1 MASLTTSVDNI
12 KLEARQFALSGG
24 QTRPNPGAAISQG
37 IGTRGTTSKQQQVA
51 SSLPEPAQQKEETRQ
66 DSIRVSSTLGKA
78 ASSGQLS
85 REEAIAIYR
94 EIANLLVAL
103 FLLMSKQLQA

>member
-1 MASLTTSVDNI
+1 MASLTASVDNI
-12 KLEARQFALSGG
+12 KLEARQFALSGD
-24 QTRPNPGAAISQG
+24 QARSNPGAAIARQLEPSVQQL
-37 IGTRGTTSKQQQVA
+37 KQQQLTET
-51 SSLPEPAQQKEETRQ
+51 LPEPQQQKEEPRQ

-94 EIANLLVAL
+94 EIANLL
-103 FLLMSKQLQA
+103 